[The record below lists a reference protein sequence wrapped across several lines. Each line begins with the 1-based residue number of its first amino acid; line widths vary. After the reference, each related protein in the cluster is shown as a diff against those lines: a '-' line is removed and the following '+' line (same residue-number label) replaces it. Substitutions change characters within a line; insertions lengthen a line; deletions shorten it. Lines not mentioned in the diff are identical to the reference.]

1 MSVMS
6 ELHQDMHERGQGKH
20 NYGCSSVVNAVCLQ
34 FELAGHGLYTNIQR
48 SKGGT
53 YVCSHAIK
61 RVGGSASGLKPTFM
75 ERWLE
80 QVPQGLRS

>member
-6 ELHQDMHERGQGKH
+6 ELHQTMNERGTGKH
-20 NYGCSSVVNAVCLQ
+20 SYGCSSVVNAVCLQ
-34 FELAGHGLYTNIQR
+34 FELASHGLYTNIQR

-61 RVGGSASGLKPTFM
+61 RVSKPTFM

-80 QVPQGLRS
+80 QVPQGLQP